1 MNATLSYISE
11 QHETTFS
18 LSTHQ
23 PVKVLETKTDLTNSI
38 FYKIFRIYLQLA
50 LVAFGLVG
58 NTLAIIVLRGSKFK
72 SSSTSPYLVCLA
84 ISDNLYLLTGVAL
97 VPFMTF
103 LG

>member
-84 ISDNLYLLTGVAL
+84 ISDNLYLLRGA
-97 VPFMTF
+97 
-103 LG
+103 